1 MLICFLFGFD
11 INLFKVC
18 NVISFIIYF
27 NNIWKDFELKN
38 KKKFKKKNVLLF
50 KKCIVYEYF
59 FD

>member
-18 NVISFIIYF
+18 ILISFIIYF

-38 KKKFKKKNVLLF
+38 KKKFKKRMFYCLKNV
-50 KKCIVYEYF
+50 
-59 FD
+59 